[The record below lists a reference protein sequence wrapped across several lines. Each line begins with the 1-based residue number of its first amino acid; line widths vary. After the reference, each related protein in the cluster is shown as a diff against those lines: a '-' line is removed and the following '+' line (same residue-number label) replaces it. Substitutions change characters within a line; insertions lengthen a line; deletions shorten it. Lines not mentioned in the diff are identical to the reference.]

1 MFTGELCVGHAHRN
15 THSSSLNGLFFLQP
29 LFFHWVKIVSGKG
42 QKDEI
47 ETSLQWLYDYKSTN
61 QTDGGQMGAEL
72 TEHPF
77 HSTWWGLCL
86 KDGRIQAGAV
96 ADLFQNEGSVTGQ

>member
-1 MFTGELCVGHAHRN
+1 MSRSHAPHLRQQSVQPFVFPRGEIKR
-15 THSSSLNGLFFLQP
+15 
-29 LFFHWVKIVSGKG
+29 GKG

-47 ETSLQWLYDYKSTN
+47 ETSLQWLCDYKSTN

-77 HSTWWGLCL
+77 HSTCWGLCL

-96 ADLFQNEGSVTGQ
+96 ADLFQNEGRLAGR